1 MSLRIARAIEAGP
14 TRGLPFGRDG
24 LAPLIVVGQGVA
36 LASTLFY
43 AGADAVAVIREG
55 GTPVAPGN
63 VAAYGAVTGVI
74 SLVAASWLR
83 RTAPGSDLVD
93 AEAQQWRA
101 DAILSVV
108 MVIGALVG
116 LGLVGAGRADLADY
130 VDPVLVLVAC
140 AVLVP
145 TPLRLLRSGTVE
157 LLEGVPPVEITD
169 AVHAVVED
177 VRQRF
182 ALDEPI
188 VRLHKLGRKLYVE
201 VDFVVEPGEWDV
213 SEEDAVRRAVAEGL
227 VPLGL
232 DVWAYVELTTDRALV
247 E

>member
-1 MSLRIARAIEAGP
+1 
-14 TRGLPFGRDG
+14 
-24 LAPLIVVGQGVA
+24 V
-36 LASTLFY
+36 
-43 AGADAVAVIREG
+43 
-55 GTPVAPGN
+55 
-63 VAAYGAVTGVI
+63 
-74 SLVAASWLR
+74 
-83 RTAPGSDLVD
+83 
-93 AEAQQWRA
+93 
-101 DAILSVV
+101 
-108 MVIGALVG
+108 
-116 LGLVGAGRADLADY
+116 
-130 VDPVLVLVAC
+130 
-140 AVLVP
+140 
-145 TPLRLLRSGTVE
+145 
-157 LLEGVPPVEITD
+157 EGVPPVEITD